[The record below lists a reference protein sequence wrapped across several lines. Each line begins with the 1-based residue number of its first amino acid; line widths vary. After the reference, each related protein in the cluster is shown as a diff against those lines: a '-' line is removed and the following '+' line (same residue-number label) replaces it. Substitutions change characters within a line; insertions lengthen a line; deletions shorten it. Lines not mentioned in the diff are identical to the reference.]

1 MSKSIHTVDNTDT
14 GLYKNIHAG
23 ILDSAVKLAEKT
35 LKPENTFAVRCKKR
49 GKLVKSSIEVEK
61 AVGKAITQSTGA
73 KVDLENPQY
82 IMVVEVVGRNTG
94 ICLKPVRRT

>member
-1 MSKSIHTVDNTDT
+1 MQE
-14 GLYKNIHAG
+14 